1 MKKERLDT
9 LLVQRGF
16 FESRSRA
23 QAAIMAGQVLVNEQ
37 KIDKTGTQVAPDAA
51 IRLLGGD
58 LKIKY
63 TDDAVFMTGSAT
75 RVFDGEVDETKI
87 L

>member
-37 KIDKTGTQVAPDAA
+37 KIDKTGLLPISALQPAVLLIAPCKMVP
-51 IRLLGGD
+51 L
-58 LKIKY
+58 
-63 TDDAVFMTGSAT
+63 VCMP
-75 RVFDGEVDETKI
+75 
-87 L
+87 

>member
-23 QAAIMAGQVLVNEQ
+23 QAAIMAGQVLVNE
-37 KIDKTGTQVAPDAA
+37 G
-51 IRLLGGD
+51 RFL
-58 LKIKY
+58 
-63 TDDAVFMTGSAT
+63 
-75 RVFDGEVDETKI
+75 
-87 L
+87 

>member
-37 KIDKTGTQVAPDAA
+37 KIDKTGT
-51 IRLLGGD
+51 RLRL
-58 LKIKY
+58 
-63 TDDAVFMTGSAT
+63 MQQ
-75 RVFDGEVDETKI
+75 
-87 L
+87 